1 MVTATEPPGRPA
13 RSKQCEVATTTVAGQ
28 WLDWL
33 LFLIL
38 GSVAGAIIYFVVTS
52 LHL

>member
-1 MVTATEPPGRPA
+1 MVTGTEPPPERRRA
-13 RSKQCEVATTTVAGQ
+13 AFAMSAGQ
-28 WLDWL
+28 LLDWL
-33 LFLIL
+33 LFLVL

>member
-1 MVTATEPPGRPA
+1 MVTGTEPPRERHKA
-13 RSKQCEVATTTVAGQ
+13 ASAMATGQ
-28 WLDWL
+28 LLDWL
-33 LFLIL
+33 LFLVL

>member
-1 MVTATEPPGRPA
+1 MVTGTEPPPERRRA
-13 RSKQCEVATTTVAGQ
+13 AIAMSTGQ
-28 WLDWL
+28 LVDWL
-33 LFLIL
+33 LFLVL